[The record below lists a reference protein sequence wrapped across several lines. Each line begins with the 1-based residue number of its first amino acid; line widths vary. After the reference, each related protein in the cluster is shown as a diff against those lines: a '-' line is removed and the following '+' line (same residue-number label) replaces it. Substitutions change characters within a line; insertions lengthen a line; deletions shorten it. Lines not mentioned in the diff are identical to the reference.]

1 MRPLCLFV
9 VLGLFLLRLQI
20 RLFNL
25 RLQKVVRHLHLQD
38 HVRLQI
44 GLFNLRLLKVL
55 GHLVGL
61 PGSCL
66 PMAMCRQ

>member
-9 VLGLFLLRLQI
+9 VLGLFILRLQI

-25 RLQKVVRHLHLQD
+25 RLQKVVRHLQLQD

-44 GLFNLRLLKVL
+44 GLFNKVL

-61 PGSCL
+61 PGNCL

>member
-1 MRPLCLFV
+1 LRPLCLFV
-9 VLGLFLLRLQI
+9 VLGLFILRLQI

-25 RLQKVVRHLHLQD
+25 RLQNVFRHLQLQD
-38 HVRLQI
+38 HVRLQL
-44 GLFNLRLLKVL
+44 GLFNLRLLEVL

-61 PGSCL
+61 PGNCL